1 MLAGALL
8 AGLLVPVS
16 QPADAAIAP
25 PWCGT
30 PSADA
35 AAALPTGA
43 NAGDPAGSFPH
54 IPYYA
59 VGCTLERI
67 QGESNGRM
75 SLEVIGESALG
86 RPMYGVVINALETK
100 QQRDDYRAWTKVRK
114 EMLEDPAKA
123 QSLVDAA
130 GSRIKTPMVVQGGIH
145 GNEFEGVDAAMELIE
160 KYATTPYGVDPEV
173 DYALDHLVLVFNPI
187 QNPDGRVSGQRLNGN
202 GFDLNRDYLSQTQT
216 ETIASI
222 NLQKEWLAPELLDL
236 HGYVAPTLIEGT
248 TKPHNPSVEY
258 DLWIK
263 WNQPRVAA
271 NVAAMDAAGFETT
284 IPVTEWC
291 SDGDFPT
298 APSGLCDN
306 GRPPGPAE
314 AEGWDD
320 WGPFYTGMYAQ
331 QIGLDASTVE
341 MCWTPFD
348 ICGGRVGAK
357 DQQVVVVESTMDF
370 VADNRSAM
378 LHDQLEILKR
388 NDVNAPRPAC
398 CPAPYDVDNNWMNE
412 YGEGYV
418 IPMGTG
424 QRSEA
429 EANRLVEWL
438 LYNDI
443 EVQKTTQP
451 YTYGGTTYAPGSY
464 LVPMAQ
470 PRRGLADTAL
480 SVGVDISDRI
490 NQLYAPPAAWSHGYL
505 WGADVVPVARGAALP
520 AKVNKVRGPSLL
532 GGGVQGG
539 SADYYALEIDSPT
552 AVRFLN
558 GLVADGGLQP
568 KLALGPVQA
577 TTGTLAAGSVVLPA
591 GRQARR
597 ALDALA
603 KRTGLEF
610 QPVKA
615 AGVPALEAIDR
626 VPRIAVLAGSLDQSV
641 WSLRDLGFPA
651 NPVSTAMLNGATNPL
666 DSYDVIFNAGT
677 GYPANTAANAT
688 ARARLAAFF
697 AAGGG
702 YIGAGTTGAGF
713 LTNGGQVT
721 GLTAAA
727 RTGGGRS
734 GIVWWDNTGG
744 TSSVITGAYPARDT
758 AIMDPP
764 TWLTAVPSTFT
775 VDARL
780 PQSGFFAAGLWRLD
794 EQSASAPGSAL
805 VAHGTNT
812 TGTARMTVFAM
823 NPLYRA
829 DPEREWPMVSAAAY
843 WADK

>member
-1 MLAGALL
+1 MT
-8 AGLLVPVS
+8 
-16 QPADAAIAP
+16 QPAEAAITP

-35 AAALPTGA
+35 AASLPTGA
-43 NAGDPAGSFPH
+43 PGDPAGSFPH

-67 QGESNGRM
+67 AAQSNGRM
-75 SLEVIGESALG
+75 TVEVIGESALG
-86 RPMYGVVINALETK
+86 RPLYGVVINALETK
-100 QQRDDYRAWTKVRK
+100 QQRDDYRAWTRVRK
-114 EMLEDPAKA
+114 QMLEDPAKA
-123 QSLVDAA
+123 QDLVDAA
-130 GSRIKTPMVVQGGIH
+130 GPRIKTPMVIQGGIH

-160 KYATTPYGVDPEV
+160 KYATTPYGQDPEV
-173 DYALDHLVLVFNPI
+173 DHALDHLVLVFNPI
-187 QNPDGRVSGQRLNGN
+187 QNPDGRVTGLRPNGN
-202 GFDLNRDYLSQTQT
+202 GFDLNRDYLSQTQP

-222 NLQKEWLAPELLDL
+222 DLQKEWLAPELLDL
-236 HGYVAPTLIEGT
+236 HGYVAPALIEGT

-291 SDGDFPT
+291 SDGDFPST
-298 APSGLCDN
+298 TTGLCAN

-331 QIGLDASTVE
+331 QIGLDASTIE

-348 ICGGRVGAK
+348 ICGGRIGAK
-357 DQQVVVVESTMDF
+357 NQQVVVVESTMGF

-378 LHDQLEILKR
+378 LHDQLEILVR
-388 NDVNAPRPAC
+388 NDTNAPRPEC
-398 CPAPYDVDNNWMNE
+398 CPAPYDVDNNWMGE
-412 YGEGYV
+412 YGEGYL

-443 EVQKTTQP
+443 EVQKTTRP
-451 YTYGGTTYAPGSY
+451 YTYGDTTYAAGSY
-464 LVPMAQ
+464 VVPLAQ

-480 SVGVDISDRI
+480 SIGVDISDRI
-490 NQLYAPPAAWSHGYL
+490 NQLYASPAAWSHGYL
-505 WGADVVPVARGAALP
+505 WGADVVPVPRGTALP
-520 AKVNKVRGPSLL
+520 SAVNKVRTPSLL

-558 GLVADGGLQP
+558 DLVSDGELRP

-577 TTGTLAAGSVVLPA
+577 TTGTLAAGSIVLPA
-591 GRQARR
+591 GREARR
-597 ALDALA
+597 TLDALA

-615 AGVPALEAIDR
+615 AGVPALDDVDR
-626 VPRIAVLAGSLDQSV
+626 SPRIAVLTGSLDQSV
-641 WSLRDLGFPA
+641 WSLRNLGFTA
-651 NPVSTAMLNGATNPL
+651 NPVSTAMLNGTTNPL
-666 DSYDVIFNAGT
+666 DSYDVVFNAGT
-677 GYPANTAANAT
+677 AFPGNTAANAT

-702 YIGAGTTGAGF
+702 YIGAGTAGAGF
-713 LTNGGQVT
+713 LTSGGQVT
-721 GLTAAA
+721 GLTATA

-744 TSSVITGAYPARDT
+744 ASSVITGAYPARDT
-758 AIMDPP
+758 AMMDPP

-780 PQSGFFAAGLWRLD
+780 PQSGFFAAGLWAQD
-794 EQSASAPGSAL
+794 TQSASAGGSAI

-812 TGTARMTVFAM
+812 AGTSRMTVFAM